1 MEKKDKIFLDHPR
14 FHKFVFNDQVASVF
28 DDMVARS
35 IPFYDE
41 IHAIILDLVDKFYIK
56 NCLIYDLGCST
67 GTTIALINSHLKNQK
82 KSAHFVGIDNSPSML
97 LKCQEKMKKNKIKTA
112 TLTCDDILNINFEPS
127 QIIIMN
133 YTLQFIDP
141 KKRQLILGRIY
152 KALQPGGIFIFSEK
166 IKSEGLVIN
175 DLLIDLYHDFKK
187 RNGYSDLEIARKRDA
202 LENVLIPLESKK
214 QLKLLQKSGFKKS
227 EEIFRWYNFAC
238 FIGIK

>member
-1 MEKKDKIFLDHPR
+1 MGKKDKIFLDHPR

-41 IHAIILDLVDKFYIK
+41 IHAIILDLIDEFYTK

-67 GTTIALINSHLKNQK
+67 GTTISLINRHLKNQK
-82 KSAHFVGIDNSPSML
+82 KSAHFMGVDNSPSML
-97 LKCQEKMKKNKIKTA
+97 LKCQEKIKKNQVKNI
-112 TLTCDDILNINFEPS
+112 TLTCDDLLNIEFQPA

-141 KKRQLILGRIY
+141 QKRQLILSRIY
-152 KALQPGGIFIFSEK
+152 KALLPGGIFILSEK
-166 IKSEGLVIN
+166 IKSENIVIN
-175 DLLIDLYHDFKK
+175 HLLIDLYHDFKK
-187 RNGYSDLEIARKRDA
+187 RNGYSALEIARKRDA
-202 LENVLIPLESKK
+202 LENVLIPLESKN
-214 QLKLLQKSGFKKS
+214 QLKLLQRSGFKKF

>member
-41 IHAIILDLVDKFYIK
+41 IHAIILDLIDQFYVK
-56 NCLIYDLGCST
+56 NRLIYDLGCST
-67 GTTIALINSHLKNQK
+67 GTTISLIDRHLKNQK
-82 KSAHFVGIDNSPSML
+82 KSAHFIGVDNSQSML
-97 LKCQEKMKKNKIKTA
+97 EKCHEKIKKNKIQTV
-112 TLTCDDILNINFEPS
+112 TLTCDDILNLKFQPA

-141 KKRQLILGRIY
+141 KKRQLIMGRIY
-152 KALQPGGIFIFSEK
+152 KALHPGGIFILSEK
-166 IKSEGLVIN
+166 IKSKDQTVN
-175 DLLIDLYHDFKK
+175 HLLIDLYHDFKK
-187 RNGYSDLEIARKRDA
+187 RNGYSALEIARKRDA
-202 LENVLIPLESKK
+202 LLNVLIPLEAK
-214 QLKLLQKSGFKKS
+214 QQLQLLQKSGFKKS